1 MTLIRNVCLVVLC
14 VVLSGLE
21 PHLEQS
27 ASANDVGMRVETAL
41 REAAKDVDHRHR
53 ESTDRAILDITYL
66 IEQSWK
72 AKEHSRDG
80 ARKDYAAQARA
91 LIVREARMGHLD
103 IVKTGSVLKLL
114 EELLS
119 DQAG

>member
-114 EELLS
+114 EELLC